1 MTRNDWRQLFRQQA
15 DDPWVKGMPPENKGE
30 IGEEARKLLEN
41 PVLQLA
47 LDSIEQRLVNTWKAT
62 ETGDDRRRDATFAVL
77 WGLQEFKAELG
88 RMIASAGMAQRKEGR
103 G

>member
-15 DDPWVKGMPPENKGE
+15 EPWPQAVPPPENKGE
-30 IGEEARKLLEN
+30 IGEEARKLLDN

-47 LDSIEQRLVNTWKAT
+47 MARIEQRLVNTWKNT
-62 ETGDDRRRDATFAVL
+62 ETGDDERREATYACL
-77 WGLQEFKAELG
+77 WGLKEFRAELG
-88 RMIASAGMAQRKEGR
+88 RMIAEAGMAQRKEGR